1 MHNLLVGGNVQMG
14 TVVLLHAFFRILLS
28 ATSTQL
34 SLLLLPHFSS
44 TLSFPLYSLLSYPY
58 PYSNP
63 ALSLPAVNEKVL
75 DFAWVNKNEFPEYFK
90 DESMLQLLADVFY
103 CP

>member
-1 MHNLLVGGNVQMG
+1 M
-14 TVVLLHAFFRILLS
+14 S
-28 ATSTQL
+28 
-34 SLLLLPHFSS
+34 
-44 TLSFPLYSLLSYPY
+44 
-58 PYSNP
+58 
-63 ALSLPAVNEKVL
+63 SLPAVNEKVL